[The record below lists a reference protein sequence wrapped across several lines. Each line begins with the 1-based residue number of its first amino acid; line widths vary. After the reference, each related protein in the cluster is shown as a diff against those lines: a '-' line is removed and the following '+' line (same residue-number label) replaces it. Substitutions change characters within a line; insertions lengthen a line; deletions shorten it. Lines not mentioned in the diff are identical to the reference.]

1 MLSPLLSLPPF
12 TEIGVVAEGVMVN
25 VSLPVAF
32 GSTPIEADWALSVP
46 SIVTV
51 APLEASLV
59 LAVIVIG
66 EVAAASIVEP
76 DAMFTLLAAVSV
88 TDEPD
93 WMVTPLIA
101 SGPWLCSVTVLVRDD
116 RIRPIDAR
124 CALAHWKC

>member
-1 MLSPLLSLPPF
+1 
-12 TEIGVVAEGVMVN
+12 MVN

-32 GSTPIEADWALSVP
+32 GSTPIEADWAMSVP
-46 SIVTV
+46 SSVTV

-76 DAMFTLLAAVSV
+76 DAMSTLLPAVSV

-93 WMVTPLIA
+93 WMVTPLIVI
-101 SGPWLCSVTVLVRDD
+101 GPRLCSVTEFVELIEFVQLMPAAPVALEMLTGPFTFRLV
-116 RIRPIDAR
+116 PS
-124 CALAHWKC
+124 C